1 MKDFKDSF
9 LQSLK
14 KVYESNKDDQSFK
27 KYFALELFK
36 KGEFQEALPLLR
48 ELSIS
53 DSDLNLQK
61 AIKEIE
67 STIPVLHDTIGFTE
81 QKNIEQI
88 KDIKKEIVNFS
99 DVAGMDHV
107 KEAIRTD
114 IIYPFQHPEVYKM
127 YNKKAGGGILLF
139 GPPGCGKTFIAKATA
154 GEINAKFISLSIHEL
169 LSPFSGEGERALHDA
184 FEWARENSPSVIFL
198 DEIDAIGMSRTKTSG
213 ALRTLVNVFL
223 TELDGI
229 FTDNEGILVIGA
241 TNLPWEIDTAL
252 RRPGRFDRIIFVTPP
267 DRKARAKLFELK
279 LRGKPIENINYEKL
293 ADMTKQY
300 SSADIE
306 RICDEASEKAFKK
319 SILSGNIEKLSQVS
333 LEEVASKTR
342 SSITDWFS
350 TVKNYIQYSNESGL
364 YNNVKDYLDNIKND

>member
-14 KVYESNKDDQSFK
+14 KVYESNKDDQSLK

-48 ELSIS
+48 ELSLN
-53 DSDLNLQK
+53 DSDLNTQK
-61 AIKEIE
+61 ALKEIE
-67 STIPVLHDTIGFTE
+67 STIPNQPNAIGFTGQE
-81 QKNIEQI
+81 RIEKV
-88 KDIKKEIVNFS
+88 KDIKKEVVDFS

-127 YNKKAGGGILLF
+127 YNKKSGGGILLY

-213 ALRTLVNVFL
+213 TLRTLVNVFL

-267 DRKARAKLFELK
+267 DRKARSKLFELK
-279 LRGKPIENINYEKL
+279 LKDKPTEQINYERL

-306 RICDEASEKAFKK
+306 RICDEASEKAFKQ
-319 SILSGNIEKLSQVS
+319 SILTGNIEKLTQAS
-333 LEEVASKTR
+333 LEEVASKAR
-342 SSITDWFS
+342 SSIIDWFS

-364 YNNVKDYLDNIKND
+364 YNNVKDYLDALKNE